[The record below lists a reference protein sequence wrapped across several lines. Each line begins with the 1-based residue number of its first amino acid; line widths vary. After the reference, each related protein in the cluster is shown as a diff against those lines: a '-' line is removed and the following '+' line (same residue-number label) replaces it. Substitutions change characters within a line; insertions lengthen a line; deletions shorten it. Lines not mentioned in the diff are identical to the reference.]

1 MTRIFDALKKAQ
13 AGRPLPQPS
22 SLGGV
27 EAVPPA
33 ERGLRELRPAAPRPG
48 PEPMGGGATPLIV
61 PIQPGSELPDDVTR
75 EMTKL
80 RVSIE
85 SLLIDRTT
93 RSVMFV
99 SSQGREGTSTVAY
112 QFAFT
117 LAGDSRLRALLVDA
131 HARRPSLHA
140 ERGARDAG
148 GRRTFAADV
157 SRDPSV
163 RALDAWPL
171 GEQFRDA
178 GLLSA
183 ALVREVI
190 EWGSGHYDWIV
201 LDGPP
206 VLESADAAPIAA
218 VADGVI
224 VVVEAGRTKR
234 PVLQRSVELLRK
246 AGGQV
251 LGSVLNRRRLEIPE
265 FIYRRI

>member
-13 AGRPLPQPS
+13 AGRPLPEPP
-22 SLGGV
+22 SLGGM
-27 EAVPPA
+27 EAVPPP
-33 ERGLRELRPAAPRPG
+33 ELREVRPAPHRP
-48 PEPMGGGATPLIV
+48 EIDAGGEATPLIV
-61 PIQPGSELPDDVTR
+61 PIQPAVELPDEVTR

-80 RVSIE
+80 RVSVE
-85 SLLIDRTT
+85 ALLSDRTP

-99 SSQGREGTSTVAY
+99 SSQGHEGTSSVAY

-117 LAGDSRLRALLVDA
+117 LAGDPRLRALFVDA

-140 ERGARDAG
+140 ETGARATG
-148 GRRTFAADV
+148 AHPAIAAEV
-157 SRDPSV
+157 SRDPAA
-163 RALDAWPL
+163 RCLDAWPL

-178 GLLSA
+178 GVLSP

-190 EWGSGHYDWIV
+190 EWGSGRYDWIV
-201 LDGPP
+201 FDGPP
-206 VLESADAAPIAA
+206 ALESPDAASIAA
-218 VADGVI
+218 ATDGII